1 MRPGRSRPE
10 GMKAGRPGYLVEAGY
25 DGIAR
30 SGPRRGLGRKGRR
43 VSCVGKREK
52 QGRE

>member
-1 MRPGRSRPE
+1 MRPGRSKPE
-10 GMKAGRPGYLVEAGY
+10 GMKAGRPGSMVEAGY

-30 SGPRRGLGRKGRR
+30 SRPKGVSEERQR
-43 VSCVGKREK
+43 VCFVGEREQ